1 MDRSCSP
8 ILELIPTKVI
18 VCKIT
23 LNEVIVSYCS
33 FIPTDLLFQLRDGFY
48 LLLENGSLTL
58 RMRKDLYRVASTPMI
73 LNRSLSTS
81 SVMANSDTE
90 IFSSVTEIQYEQKA
104 VSESLRLSKHA
115 KTLTSCLNPK
125 TETNLAILASDGK
138 VIMVDTIIQKK
149 KSSKPMYSLDD
160 MVPPTVG
167 KNAFLKKYDHFIQSN
182 ILCNYNFFIH

>member
-1 MDRSCSP
+1 M
-8 ILELIPTKVI
+8 
-18 VCKIT
+18 
-23 LNEVIVSYCS
+23 
-33 FIPTDLLFQLRDGFY
+33 
-48 LLLENGSLTL
+48 TL
-58 RMRKDLYRVASTPMI
+58 RLRKDLYRVASTPMI

-90 IFSSVTEIQYEQKA
+90 IFNSVTEIQYEQKA

-160 MVPPTVG
+160 MVPPTVDHPKDLNVKLCISG
-167 KNAFLKKYDHFIQSN
+167 IMSNLSNPPFLLKMCPPLTTKNWPEYKPYMASGGSTGNIQ
-182 ILCNYNFFIH
+182 ILHMSTGQVEREFATHTFPVSAV

>member
-1 MDRSCSP
+1 MFPHPS
-8 ILELIPTKVI
+8 
-18 VCKIT
+18 
-23 LNEVIVSYCS
+23 
-33 FIPTDLLFQLRDGFY
+33 TDLFFQLRDGFY
-48 LLLENGSLTL
+48 LLLENGSVTL
-58 RMRKDLYRVASTPMI
+58 RLRKDLYRVASTPMI